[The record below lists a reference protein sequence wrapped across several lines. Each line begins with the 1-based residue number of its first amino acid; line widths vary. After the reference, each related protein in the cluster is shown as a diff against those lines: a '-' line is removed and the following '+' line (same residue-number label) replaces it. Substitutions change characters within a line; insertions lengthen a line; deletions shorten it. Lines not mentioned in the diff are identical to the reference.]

1 MQTVKQ
7 AQRIARRLFRL
18 CVVNGTLDESRA
30 RRVVKRMLDAG
41 GSRRLAVLSR
51 FLRLAAIEQAR
62 RTARVESAVPLPAD
76 LRQRIEDG
84 VAHVYGK
91 GIVTSF
97 AEDPA
102 LIGGVCVRVG
112 SDVYDGTLRGGLAA
126 LEARF

>member
-1 MQTVKQ
+1 MQTAKQ

-18 CVVNGTLDESRA
+18 CVVNGSLDEDRA
-30 RRVVKRMLDAG
+30 RRVVTKMVDSG

-62 RTARVESAVPLPAD
+62 HTARVESAVPLPDD
-76 LRQRIEDG
+76 LRRRIEDG
-84 VAHVYGK
+84 LAHVYGK

-97 AEDPA
+97 GEDPA
-102 LIGGVCVRVG
+102 LIGGVCVRVA
-112 SDVYDGTLRGGLAA
+112 SDVYDGTLKGGLAA